1 MPTRARKKSSSKAP
15 ALPSSSTAAADT
27 ATALASQLLDDTIS
41 LAVEDDATADAA
53 TFAAFIVDM
62 LPPEVLETLKAVAG
76 FDVDDVEPPSPSHS
90 TSSSSSSSSTV
101 NAQDL
106 AFLSEVWAERVA
118 PDDPLPGGGGAS
130 TLCSS
135 YECELC
141 DRVIQTTRHH
151 LHPRE
156 THAWLQTR
164 DPAHYTDTL
173 LGTTVNLCRM
183 VRLFSFLFERL
194 RCGRHFFSTVLLLG
208 VARRQCHS
216 AVHRFYPNRVLAEEY
231 YTLEL
236 LLSRYVKLPTVSTF
250 SLFYVSL
257 SQRQGT
263 CFCQVGLDVARP
275 GQLAHEV
282 TTS

>member
-1 MPTRARKKSSSKAP
+1 MPTRARKSSKAP
-15 ALPSSSTAAADT
+15 AAPSSSTAAADT

-41 LAVEDDATADAA
+41 LAVEDNATADAA

-76 FDVDDVEPPSPSHS
+76 FDVDDVEPPSSSHS
-90 TSSSSSSSSTV
+90 TSSSSTV
-101 NAQDL
+101 NVQDL

-118 PDDPLPGGGGAS
+118 PDDPLPGDDGDGGGAS
-130 TLCSS
+130 SPCSS

-173 LGTTVNLCRM
+173 LGTTINLCRM
-183 VRLFSFLFERL
+183 VRFSPFFDLTGCAAVVDAFL
-194 RCGRHFFSTVLLLG
+194 
-208 VARRQCHS
+208 
-216 AVHRFYPNRVLAEEY
+216 
-231 YTLEL
+231 
-236 LLSRYVKLPTVSTF
+236 
-250 SLFYVSL
+250 
-257 SQRQGT
+257 
-263 CFCQVGLDVARP
+263 
-275 GQLAHEV
+275 
-282 TTS
+282 

>member
-1 MPTRARKKSSSKAP
+1 LIQFVHYLTEYLSAVDQQEGSNNSQHPSMPTRARKSSKAP
-15 ALPSSSTAAADT
+15 AASTSSTAAADT

-41 LAVEDDATADAA
+41 LAVEDNATADAA

-90 TSSSSSSSSTV
+90 TSSSSSPV

-106 AFLSEVWAERVA
+106 AFWSEVWAERVA
-118 PDDPLPGGGGAS
+118 PDDPLPGDDGGGAS
-130 TLCSS
+130 SLCSS

-156 THAWLQTR
+156 THAWLQNR

-183 VRLFSFLFERL
+183 VRFFSFVFERL
-194 RCGRHFFSTVLLLG
+194 RCGRHFVFLTALLLG

-236 LLSRYVKLPTVSTF
+236 LLSR
-250 SLFYVSL
+250 
-257 SQRQGT
+257 
-263 CFCQVGLDVARP
+263 
-275 GQLAHEV
+275 
-282 TTS
+282 

>member
-1 MPTRARKKSSSKAP
+1 MPTRARKSSKAP
-15 ALPSSSTAAADT
+15 AAPSSSTAAADT

-41 LAVEDDATADAA
+41 LAVEDNATADAA

-90 TSSSSSSSSTV
+90 TSSSSSTV

-118 PDDPLPGGGGAS
+118 PDDPLPGDDGDGGGALSPS
-130 TLCSS
+130 TS

-183 VRLFSFLFERL
+183 VRLFPFFLFLRGCAAIDTFFNGFAV
-194 RCGRHFFSTVLLLG
+194 RCGAASVPLGRAPLLPQPRPGGGVLHLGTAAEQVREIAHCFHVFS
-208 VARRQCHS
+208 
-216 AVHRFYPNRVLAEEY
+216 VH
-231 YTLEL
+231 
-236 LLSRYVKLPTVSTF
+236 VS
-250 SLFYVSL
+250 S
-257 SQRQGT
+257 SQRQST
-263 CFCQVGLDVARP
+263 CFCQMGIDVARS
-275 GQLAHEV
+275 GQLAYEV
-282 TTS
+282 TPY